1 MSKKLAKKIES
12 QLDKLSQLLDN
23 IDEVRIIQPDE
34 PDTWDSDTL
43 YSLVEQLKTALQL
56 LEDQRIKGKFDEFG
70 QPLTEAGLCSL
81 MDDYLE
87 NDEEEYE

>member
-34 PDTWDSDTL
+34 PDT
-43 YSLVEQLKTALQL
+43 
-56 LEDQRIKGKFDEFG
+56 
-70 QPLTEAGLCSL
+70 
-81 MDDYLE
+81 
-87 NDEEEYE
+87 